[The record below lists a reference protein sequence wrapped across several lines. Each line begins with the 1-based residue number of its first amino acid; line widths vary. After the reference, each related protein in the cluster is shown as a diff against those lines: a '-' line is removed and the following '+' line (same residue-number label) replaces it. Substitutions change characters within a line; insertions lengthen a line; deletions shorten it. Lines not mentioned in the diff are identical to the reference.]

1 MNKFDAIIFDLD
13 DSLYDEKQF
22 VQSGFNEV
30 AQFLSLKSSY
40 EKEEIVKIL
49 FDALS
54 AHGRGK
60 VFDIVLE
67 KINLF
72 QDNLVEDLVNVYRNH
87 EPNIEPYSD
96 TISVL
101 GSLKSEGF
109 KVGLITDGNV
119 VTQKNKVRAL
129 KLQKYFDCMI
139 FSDDYGSENQKP
151 SEVPYRK
158 AVELLGVDMQKSVYV
173 GDNPRKDFITAKKL
187 GMYTMRILKGQYKD
201 EVFDEEHEADVQVNE
216 LSQVLKA
223 IVRLESTNTC
233 SIT

>member
-60 VFDIVLE
+60 VFDIVLD

-72 QDNLVEDLVNVYRNH
+72 QDSLVKELVDVYRNH
-87 EPNIEPYSD
+87 VPNIEPYSD
-96 TISVL
+96 TINVL
-101 GSLKSEGF
+101 GSLKSEGY

-119 VTQKNKVRAL
+119 VVQKNKVKAL

-139 FSDDYGSENQKP
+139 FSDEYGIENQKP
-151 SEVPYRK
+151 SEVPFRK
-158 AVELLGVDMQKSVYV
+158 AVEFLGVDMQKSVYV

-187 GMYTMRILKGQYKD
+187 GMYSIRILKGRHKD
-201 EVFDEEHEADVQVNE
+201 AAFDEEHEANVKVNE
-216 LSQVLKA
+216 LTQALDV
-223 IVRLESTNTC
+223 IR
-233 SIT
+233 